1 MSAIS
6 YSTVRLSAR
15 SSVFTVLALLTG
27 PTFGASQTDTT
38 RLPEVVVT
46 AHRAPTPLRSVGSSM
61 DLLTAA
67 ELRRRQR
74 TSLRQA
80 LELVPGSAAF
90 PNGAPG
96 AVAGIFL
103 RGVSSTQTLLLVDGI
118 RLNDANTSYGSF
130 LGGQE
135 VGGLDRIE
143 VVRGPQSTLYG
154 GAAIGGVISLG
165 PESGTRATHGEAELE
180 AGSFGSWRGAASGG
194 GGTGRFR
201 VSTAFTANGTDNERR
216 PNDWHQRTQLV
227 RLDHSVSS
235 RLSVGGTFRGMQHRY
250 ISPGDL
256 RTSNTTPAGTTVFEN
271 HLGTIWLEA
280 VPVGAWTSRLLIG
293 GQEQFIQS
301 IDRFD
306 GSPESK
312 FNIGSSRRVLDWQNS
327 LRLGA
332 GALVTAGA
340 NREWSTVTIDGSAQD
355 ERLWAFYADAR
366 VTPTAPVTITAG
378 VRSDDYT
385 TFDDAV
391 TWRVTGAWHIA
402 QSDTKLRAS
411 YGTGFMPPSLA
422 ARFGSAFQNPNP
434 AIRPERARGWDAGVD
449 QGILEGRG
457 ALSVTWFHNALRDL
471 IAFEGAEFPELGRNV
486 NVDRARTQGLE
497 VSGRLATGP
506 VDARLSW
513 TILSARSLS
522 ESDPSVA
529 RLIRRPKHS
538 LGADVALSVS
548 SRAIL
553 GAGVVVAADRED
565 TDFNQFP
572 AARVNPG
579 DYAVTRLYGS
589 WDFTARFSL
598 RARAENLFDTR
609 YEPVYGFPGLGRS
622 VTAGVA
628 LRF

>member
-1 MSAIS
+1 MSANIR
-6 YSTVRLSAR
+6 T
-15 SSVFTVLALLTG
+15 SVFTVLAVFTV
-27 PTFGASQTDTT
+27 PTLVASQADTT

-46 AHRAPTPLRSVGSSM
+46 AHRAPTALKSVGSST
-61 DLLTAA
+61 DLLSAA

-74 TSLRQA
+74 ASLRQA
-80 LELVPGSAAF
+80 LELVPGGTVF

-103 RGVSSTQTLLLVDGI
+103 RGVSSTQTLVLVDGI

-135 VGGLDRIE
+135 VGGIDRIE

-165 PESGTRATHGEAELE
+165 TAAGNGATPGEAELE
-180 AGSFGSWRGAASGG
+180 AGSFGFWRGAASGSAG
-194 GGTGRFR
+194 IGRSR
-201 VSTAFTANGTDNERR
+201 VSVAFTANGTDNERH

-227 RLDHSVSS
+227 RLDHSISS
-235 RLSVGGTFRGMQHRY
+235 RLSVGGTFRGLQHRY

-280 VPVGAWTSRLLIG
+280 IPVAAWTSRLLIG
-293 GQEQFIQS
+293 GQEQFTQS

-306 GSPESK
+306 GSPEFK
-312 FNIGSSRRVLDWQNS
+312 FNIGGSRRVLDWQNS
-327 LRLGA
+327 LHLGA
-332 GALVTAGA
+332 NALVTAGA
-340 NREWSTVTIDGSAQD
+340 NREWSTVIIDGSSQD
-355 ERLWAFYADAR
+355 ERLWAFYAEAR

-402 QSDTKLRAS
+402 KSDTKLRAS

-434 AIRPERARGWDAGVD
+434 DIRPERARGWDAGVD

-457 ALSVTWFHNALRDL
+457 SLSVTWFHNALRDL
-471 IAFEGAEFPELGRNV
+471 IGFEGAEFPELGQNV

-497 VSGRLATGP
+497 VSGRLAAGP

-513 TILSARSLS
+513 AILSARSLS
-522 ESDPSVA
+522 ESDPSLS
-529 RLIRRPKHS
+529 RLIRRPKYS
-538 LGADVALSVS
+538 LGADVALALSPRV
-548 SRAIL
+548 IV
-553 GAGVVVAADRED
+553 GGGVVVAADRED
-565 TDFNQFP
+565 TDFNRFP
-572 AARVNPG
+572 SARVNPG
-579 DYAVTRLYGS
+579 DYAVARLYGS
-589 WDFTARFSL
+589 WDLTARFSL
-598 RARAENLFDTR
+598 RARAENLFDAR

>member
-1 MSAIS
+1 MSANIR
-6 YSTVRLSAR
+6 T
-15 SSVFTVLALLTG
+15 SVLTVLATVLAVLAV
-27 PTFGASQTDTT
+27 PTFAASQTDTT

-46 AHRAPTPLRSVGSSM
+46 AHRAPTALKSVGSST
-61 DLLTAA
+61 DLLSAA

-74 TSLRQA
+74 ASLRQA
-80 LELVPGSAAF
+80 LELVPGGAVF

-96 AVAGIFL
+96 AVAGLFL

-118 RLNDANTSYGSF
+118 RLSDANTSYGSF

-135 VGGLDRIE
+135 VGGIDQIE
-143 VVRGPQSTLYG
+143 MVRGPQSTLYG

-165 PESGTRATHGEAELE
+165 TAAWNGATKGDAELE
-180 AGSFGSWRGAASGG
+180 AGSFGFWRGAASGSA
-194 GGTGRFR
+194 GTGRSR
-201 VSTAFTANGTDNERR
+201 VSAAFTANGTDNERR

-227 RLDHSVSS
+227 RLDHSISS

-271 HLGTIWLEA
+271 HLGTLWVEA
-280 VPVGAWTSRLLIG
+280 IPLPAWTSRLLVG

-306 GSPESK
+306 GSPEFK
-312 FNIGSSRRVLDWQNS
+312 FNIGGSRRVLDWQNS

-332 GALVTAGA
+332 GTLVTAGA
-340 NREWSTVTIDGSAQD
+340 NREWSTVTIDGASQD
-355 ERLWAFYADAR
+355 ERLWALYAEAR

-385 TFDDAV
+385 TFDEAV

-402 QSDTKLRAS
+402 ESDTKLRAS

-434 AIRPERARGWDAGVD
+434 DIRPERARGWDAGVD
-449 QGILEGRG
+449 QGILQGRG
-457 ALSVTWFHNALRDL
+457 SLSITWFHNALRDL

-497 VSGRLATGP
+497 VSGRLAEGP
-506 VDARLSW
+506 VDARLTW

-522 ESDPSVA
+522 ESDPSLS
-529 RLIRRPKHS
+529 RLIRRPKYS
-538 LGADVALSVS
+538 LGADVALSLS
-548 SRAIL
+548 SRAIV
-553 GAGVVVAADRED
+553 GGGVVVAADRED

-572 AARVNPG
+572 SARVNPG
-579 DYAVTRLYGS
+579 DYAVARLYGS
-589 WDFTARFSL
+589 WDLTARVSL
-598 RARAENLFDTR
+598 RARAENLFDAR